1 MLYLNETEIESLVK
15 MPDVMRVVEDCFRL
29 QGQGKATNQP
39 RRRVYVPDGM
49 MHVMFASLMREN
61 EGYLGLKTYTA
72 FPGIGVRFIFLLWDA
87 NSSELLSLMEANLL
101 GQLRT
106 GAASGIA
113 AKYMANESIEEAG
126 LIGTGRQAGTQ
137 LEAICLARNIKNF
150 KPNVIFNALHGQFG
164 EDGYIQTILE
174 RFKIPYTHSGVI
186 ASSIAMDKEISKK
199 IFIKN
204 KINTPKFFTY
214 SYDVK
219 NEDLIKKIKKKLR
232 FPVVVKPLNEGS
244 SVNVYICNEKNIIKI
259 LNSIK
264 QYKKV
269 MIEEFIGGREIQV
282 AIMGNKKLG
291 AIELKPKRKFY
302 DYQAKY
308 NSSAKTEH
316 IIPVDLPKGKMDI
329 VMNMA
334 YKAHKVIGCMGVT
347 RSDFKFFNNKFYLLE
362 INTQPGMTKLSLVPE
377 IAAYRGISF
386 LELIEWIMQ
395 DASKKK

>member
-1 MLYLNETEIESLVK
+1 MKKKILIISGGISKERLISL
-15 MPDVMRVVEDCFRL
+15 DT
-29 QGQGKATNQP
+29 GQQ
-39 RRRVYVPDGM
+39 V
-49 MHVMFASLMREN
+49 
-61 EGYLGLKTYTA
+61 
-72 FPGIGVRFIFLLWDA
+72 
-87 NSSELLSLMEANLL
+87 
-101 GQLRT
+101 
-106 GAASGIA
+106 
-113 AKYMANESIEEAG
+113 ANELKKNGYRVKITEPDNNLEE
-126 LIGTGRQAGTQ
+126 
-137 LEAICLARNIKNF
+137 NIKFF

-174 RFKIPYTHSGVI
+174 KFKIPYTHSGVI

-269 MIEEFIGGREIQV
+269 MIEEFIRGREIQV

-308 NSSAKTEH
+308 NRSAKTEH

>member
-1 MLYLNETEIESLVK
+1 MKKKILIISGGISKERLISLDTGKQVAYELKKNGYSVKITE
-15 MPDVMRVVEDCFRL
+15 PD
-29 QGQGKATNQP
+29 N
-39 RRRVYVPDGM
+39 
-49 MHVMFASLMREN
+49 
-61 EGYLGLKTYTA
+61 
-72 FPGIGVRFIFLLWDA
+72 
-87 NSSELLSLMEANLL
+87 NL
-101 GQLRT
+101 
-106 GAASGIA
+106 
-113 AKYMANESIEEAG
+113 AK
-126 LIGTGRQAGTQ
+126 
-137 LEAICLARNIKNF
+137 NIKFF

-214 SYDVK
+214 SFDLK
-219 NEDLIKKIKKKLR
+219 NEDLMKKIKNKLR

-244 SVNVYICNEKNIIKI
+244 SVNVYICNEKNIIKT

-386 LELIEWIMQ
+386 LELIEWIVQ